1 MPLSVVKDSDTIGF
15 NKEAESAFLRVR
27 TPSESLCNSLS
38 AEDPCVQSVNLC
50 QGKWY

>member
-1 MPLSVVKDSDTIGF
+1 MPLSVFKDSDTIGF
-15 NKEAESAFLRVR
+15 NEDAERAFLRVR
-27 TPSESLCNSLS
+27 TRSESLYNSLS

>member
-15 NKEAESAFLRVR
+15 NEDAERAFLRVR
-27 TPSESLCNSLS
+27 TRSESLCNSLS